1 MLTSVWPAEP
11 TVITPAHEHEHCDE
25 SSSAG
30 VSPIVTSDD
39 PGVHGLRTGMH
50 GCGVSV
56 PSAAV
61 VADATCGLAIDMQ
74 TPNGGTLLGET
85 SVMTPAAAVALT
97 SVPVAL
103 KVDGEL
109 PNEH

>member
-1 MLTSVWPAEP
+1 
-11 TVITPAHEHEHCDE
+11 
-25 SSSAG
+25 
-30 VSPIVTSDD
+30 
-39 PGVHGLRTGMH
+39 
-50 GCGVSV
+50 
-56 PSAAV
+56 
-61 VADATCGLAIDMQ
+61 MQ